1 MHVPAQRW
9 FSWDTRDLFF
19 MIQNYCAIP
28 RDKENSFKLLR
39 IEMENYSLH
48 DDDGN
53 VLNRTSMDIAL
64 FNINLLDEI

>member
-1 MHVPAQRW
+1 
-9 FSWDTRDLFF
+9 
-19 MIQNYCAIP
+19 MIQKDCAIP

-39 IEMENYSLH
+39 IEMENYSHH

>member
-1 MHVPAQRW
+1 M
-9 FSWDTRDLFF
+9 RDRLDRK
-19 MIQNYCAIP
+19 ILL
-28 RDKENSFKLLR
+28 KLLR

-64 FNINLLDEI
+64 FNINLSDEI

>member
-1 MHVPAQRW
+1 MGHSGLI
-9 FSWDTRDLFF
+9 FYDSKIL
-19 MIQNYCAIP
+19 P

-64 FNINLLDEI
+64 FSINLLNEI

>member
-1 MHVPAQRW
+1 
-9 FSWDTRDLFF
+9 
-19 MIQNYCAIP
+19 MIQKYCSIP

-64 FNINLLDEI
+64 FSINLLNEI

>member
-1 MHVPAQRW
+1 MGHSGLI
-9 FSWDTRDLFF
+9 FYDSK
-19 MIQNYCAIP
+19 NCAIP

-64 FNINLLDEI
+64 FNMNLSDEI